1 MRKLRGLKGPIPAFR
16 RKKIKRLKFIFSQ
29 ARMAFHPYT
38 LQDDLYTLFSP
49 GTAPLI
55 IWSLLCPGSFY

>member
-1 MRKLRGLKGPIPAFR
+1 MRKLRVLKGPIPAFR

-38 LQDDLYTLFSP
+38 LQDDL
-49 GTAPLI
+49 
-55 IWSLLCPGSFY
+55 